1 MNKMLLAG
9 LTLIVAITSCTAAT
23 NTYKANLAGTNE
35 VPPVTSNGA
44 GNVTA
49 VLDVSSQVLTIT
61 GTYRNLSGP
70 IIASG
75 AFIQGPA
82 DATANANPLFALTAT
97 PTSAIGGTLVQKTT
111 ITLTDGQVGELNEG
125 RFYINLRTSAY
136 PTGEIRGQ
144 ITK

>member
-49 VLDVSSQVLTIT
+49 VLDVSSKVLTIT
-61 GTYRNLSGP
+61 GTYRNLSGSV
-70 IIASG
+70 IASG
-75 AFIQGPA
+75 AFVHGPA

-97 PTSAIGGTLVQKTT
+97 PTSANGGTLVQKTT
-111 ITLTDGQVGELNEG
+111 ITLTAAQVDAL
-125 RFYINLRTSAY
+125 RSDMLYINLRTNAY